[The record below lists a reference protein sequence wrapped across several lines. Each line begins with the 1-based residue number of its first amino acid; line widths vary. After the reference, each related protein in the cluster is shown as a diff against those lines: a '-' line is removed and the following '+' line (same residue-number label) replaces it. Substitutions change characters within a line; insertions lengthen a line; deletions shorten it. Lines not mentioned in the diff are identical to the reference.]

1 MPEEV
6 VVPEVPAPEPQTP
19 TPVVVPPKQIDP
31 EEEVPFDYRNIAK
44 ITICI
49 TIVVGLIAVL
59 VICLRR
65 RNTKKSLIPTDSNL
79 TAPHDPSL
87 EDYRQ
92 RRLKKLQSSIN
103 SNVSN
108 SMQMKTEDRVTYSE
122 ELI

>member
-1 MPEEV
+1 
-6 VVPEVPAPEPQTP
+6 
-19 TPVVVPPKQIDP
+19 
-31 EEEVPFDYRNIAK
+31 VPFDYKNIAK
-44 ITICI
+44 IAICI
-49 TIVVGLIAVL
+49 TIVIGLIAVL

-65 RNTKKSLIPTDSNL
+65 KKAKQSLIPTDSNL
-79 TAPHDPSL
+79 TAAHDPSL

-108 SMQMKTEDRVTYSE
+108 SMQMKTEDRVSYNE